1 MKTRAGLRV
10 PLNDLARGLERAPL
24 EAAFQRVLASGRF
37 IMGAEHDGF
46 EAEFA
51 TYCGVRHALGVA
63 NGTDALEIALRAC
76 GCEPGDEVILAPNA
90 GFYAATACL
99 AIGLVPVFADVE
111 LDHLTLSAASAAQ
124 ALSSRTRAVVVTH
137 LYGSTAD
144 VAAFRKAFAG
154 RGVSLIEDCA
164 QAHGAMRD
172 DQRAGALGDVA
183 AFSFYPTKNLGALG
197 DGGAVTTST
206 DDIAERARRLRQYGW
221 TRRYATG
228 DRSGRNSRLD
238 ELQAAFLRVRLR
250 VLDAANVRR
259 RAIAERY
266 RAALPA
272 GMKLVN
278 RTDQAGVSHL
288 CVVRHPERAQLER
301 HLEELGVASAVHFP
315 VLDTAQEALPR
326 GGFRSMPLPVC
337 EAAQPEILTLP
348 CFPSMTEE
356 ETEHVAGALAD
367 FG

>member
-1 MKTRAGLRV
+1 MKTRTVLRV
-10 PLNDLARGLERAPL
+10 PHNDLGRGLEREAL
-24 EAAFQRVLASGRF
+24 EAAFRRVLASGRF
-37 IMGAEHDGF
+37 IMGTEHDSF

-51 TYCGVRHALGVA
+51 AYCGVKHTVGVA

-90 GFYAATACL
+90 GFYAASACL

-111 LDHLTLSAASAAQ
+111 PEHLTLSADSAVQ
-124 ALSSRTRAVVVTH
+124 ALSPRTRAVVVTH
-137 LYGSTAD
+137 LYGSMAD
-144 VAAFRKAFAG
+144 IAAFREKFAG
-154 RGVSLIEDCA
+154 RRVALIEDCA
-164 QAHGAMRD
+164 QSHGATQAGR
-172 DQRAGALGDVA
+172 RAGACGDAA

-197 DGGAVTTST
+197 DGGAVTTNA
-206 DDIAERARRLRQYGW
+206 DDVAERARRLRQYGW

-228 DRSGRNSRLD
+228 DRAGRNSRLD
-238 ELQAAFLRVRLR
+238 ELQAAFLRVRLHA
-250 VLDAANVRR
+250 LDAANVRR

-266 RAALPA
+266 RAALPP

-288 CVVRHPERAQLER
+288 CVVRHPERAKLER
-301 HLEELGVASAVHFP
+301 HLEGVGVGTAVHFP
-315 VLDTAQEALPR
+315 VLDTAQPALPR
-326 GGFRSMPLPVC
+326 GGFRSLPLPVC

-356 ETEHVAGALAD
+356 EIEHVAGALAD